1 MPHDWF
7 AASLMLVALGF
18 ALRMTLQL
26 LYGARGPSPDDG
38 IYLFIRILSWGLI
51 IIPSMLFFIGTT
63 TWLAPLLLV
72 AVVESVIELFVAR
85 RSAQR
90 QSLWQLLL
98 MSLTSGRPLADSLR
112 YHQARFNGSFG
123 RRFRRLLADLDRG
136 ISWNYAVGNNRG
148 LFPPEAPSYAALLA
162 TSPTVAADAQSLVK
176 PRDAAYVEV
185 RQQIVQRLSY
195 LGLAAFMML
204 AVSSFVMIK
213 IVPSFQMIFEDFDL
227 ELPHLTIFVINVG
240 GWFEQYM
247 LAPLVMIVLA
257 LFLAS
262 AAIGILYLC
271 GVPVLRPVI
280 DRLTF
285 SYHEAQILRLLA
297 VAFRQGL
304 PVSEAFKRLEAGIGA
319 YSSPLARRRLQS
331 AHSIALSGRTWI
343 DALRTARLITGSDAA
358 SLAAAQQVGNLP
370 WAMEFLADR
379 KMRLLG
385 FNWSA
390 VITVLFTFIVL
401 CFGFMVFWFAVAMFI
416 PLINLIMNMS
426 S

>member
-1 MPHDWF
+1 MPNDWF
-7 AASLMLVALGF
+7 AASLMLVALGI

-51 IIPSMLFFIGTT
+51 IIPSMLFFVGTT
-63 TWLAPLLLV
+63 SWLAILLMV
-72 AVVESVIELFVAR
+72 AVVESVVELVVAR

-98 MSLTSGRPLADSLR
+98 MALTSGRPLAESLR
-112 YHQARFNGSFG
+112 YHQGRFNGGFG
-123 RRFRRLLADLDRG
+123 RRFRHLLADLDRG
-136 ISWNYAVGNNRG
+136 IAWNNAVGSNRR

-162 TSPTVAADAQSLVK
+162 TSPTVAADARALVK

-195 LGLAAFMML
+195 LGLTAFMML
-204 AVSSFVMIK
+204 AVAAFVMIK
-213 IVPSFQMIFEDFDL
+213 IVPSFQAIFEDFDL
-227 ELPHLTIFVINVG
+227 GLPLITIYVINVG
-240 GWFEQYM
+240 QWFEHYM
-247 LAPLVMIVLA
+247 LVPLLMIVFA
-257 LFLAS
+257 LFM
-262 AAIGILYLC
+262 AAAATGILYLC

-285 SYHEAQILRLLA
+285 SYHQAQILRLFA

-304 PVSEAFKRLEAGIGA
+304 PVNDAFKRLEAGIGA

-331 AHSIALSGRTWI
+331 AHAMARSGRTWI
-343 DALRTARLITGSDAA
+343 DALRAARLITGSDAA

-370 WAMEFLADR
+370 WAMEFLANR

-385 FNWSA
+385 FHWST
-390 VITVLFTFIVL
+390 VITLLFTFIVL
-401 CFGFMVFWFAVAMFI
+401 CFGFMVFWFAVAMFV
-416 PLINLIMNMS
+416 PLTDLIRNLS

>member
-1 MPHDWF
+1 MPNDWF
-7 AASLMLVALGF
+7 AASLMLVALGI

-51 IIPSMLFFIGTT
+51 IIPSMLFFVGTT
-63 TWLAPLLLV
+63 SWLAILLLV
-72 AVVESVIELFVAR
+72 AVGESMVELVVAR

-98 MSLTSGRPLADSLR
+98 MGLTSGRPLADSLR
-112 YHQARFNGSFG
+112 YHQARFGGGFG
-123 RRFRRLLADLDRG
+123 RRFRQLLADLDRG
-136 ISWNYAVGNNRG
+136 VAWNNAVGSNRRI
-148 LFPPEAPSYAALLA
+148 FPREAPSYAALLA
-162 TSPTVAADAQSLVK
+162 TSPTVAADARSLIK
-176 PRDAAYVEV
+176 PRDAAYIEV

-195 LGLAAFMML
+195 LGMAAFMML
-204 AVSSFVMIK
+204 AVSTFVMIK
-213 IVPSFQMIFEDFDL
+213 IVPSFQSIFEDFDL
-227 ELPHLTIFVINVG
+227 ELPLITIFVINVG
-240 GWFEQYM
+240 QWFENYM
-247 LAPLVMIVLA
+247 LAPMLMIVFA
-257 LFLAS
+257 LFM
-262 AAIGILYLC
+262 AAAATGILYLC

-285 SYHEAQILRLLA
+285 AYHQAQILRLFT

-331 AHSIALSGRTWI
+331 AHNISLSGRTWI
-343 DALRTARLITGSDAA
+343 DALRATRLITGSDAA
-358 SLAAAQQVGNLP
+358 SLTAAQEVGNLP

-385 FNWSA
+385 FHWSA

-401 CFGFMVFWFAVAMFI
+401 CFGFMVFWFAVGMFI
-416 PLINLIMNMS
+416 PLVDLINNLAG
-426 S
+426 